1 MRSTLAWL
9 HARTENVAAA
19 LLAAMFVAFM
29 LQIVFRYVINVPLEW
44 TQEACLTTWLWAV
57 FWGAA
62 FNLRERDH
70 VRFDVLYA
78 MGGRGARRIM
88 ALISNGCV
96 LAFFVLL
103 TVLSVKLVTD
113 EYIYEETSPAI
124 GVPTWWYSIWLPVM
138 AAAISL
144 RTAGI
149 LRRIARAP
157 VSAGAARGEQP

>member
-29 LQIVFRYVINVPLEW
+29 LQIIFRYVINVPLEW

-88 ALISNGCV
+88 ALISALSITIAFAASLPATIGYITFYKIKSSATMGIRLDYV
-96 LAFFVLL
+96 FSVYGLFAVAMIVRYGLRSLALL
-103 TVLSVKLVTD
+103 RGADPEILD
-113 EYIYEETSPAI
+113 
-124 GVPTWWYSIWLPVM
+124 GNDLP
-138 AAAISL
+138 
-144 RTAGI
+144 
-149 LRRIARAP
+149 
-157 VSAGAARGEQP
+157 

>member
-29 LQIVFRYVINVPLEW
+29 LQIIFRYVINVPLEW

-88 ALISNGCV
+88 ALISALSITIAFAASLPILSSRLSISV
-96 LAFFVLL
+96 STRETKKDATERILDRSMPFSLAR
-103 TVLSVKLVTD
+103 SR
-113 EYIYEETSPAI
+113 
-124 GVPTWWYSIWLPVM
+124 PV
-138 AAAISL
+138 
-144 RTAGI
+144 R
-149 LRRIARAP
+149 
-157 VSAGAARGEQP
+157 

>member
-88 ALISNGCV
+88 ALISA
-96 LAFFVLL
+96 LSITIAFAVSLPATIGYITFYKIKSSATMGIRLDYVF
-103 TVLSVKLVTD
+103 SVYGLFAV
-113 EYIYEETSPAI
+113 A
-124 GVPTWWYSIWLPVM
+124 M
-138 AAAISL
+138 
-144 RTAGI
+144 I
-149 LRRIARAP
+149 LRYGLRSLSLLR
-157 VSAGAARGEQP
+157 GADPDLLDGNDMP